1 MKVEFLQEPELEFG
15 TGRHVDIRFG
25 LMNYGPLDAGTPLA
39 PRKIR
44 LGIVGTPGTVQG
56 VHEWLERC
64 RNGIEAKTSNQ
75 PNLFPKF
82 PGYGSQKNL
91 RASFLMEPQL
101 EGILPPR
108 ELEKLCQGKNSSSVI
123 ESAAQMFFDQL
134 QHLTDKANVDV
145 LICAVPMLLY
155 EHLVDDSAAEGGEI
169 HEAGAETDNVR
180 LDFHH
185 LLKAKAMM
193 LGKPIQ
199 IILPMTYDEGKR
211 RPKKRRTD
219 QLRTLQDEAT
229 RAWNFYTALY
239 YKAGGTPW
247 RLLREPSQATVCYI
261 GIGFYKTLDNSRLL
275 TSTAQVFNER
285 GYGIILRG
293 GAAKVSKSDKQVH
306 LQAEDARDLLDRAM
320 KAYKTEHGN
329 LPARVV
335 LYKSSNYSPDEG
347 EGFRSALA
355 ANQVQS
361 FDFIS
366 IRDSFTR
373 LYRNGKYPTLRG
385 TLFSK
390 DEVSHVL
397 YTRGSVDFFCTYPGM
412 YVPRPLE
419 FKCEGTDQTPKFL
432 AQEILALTKMN
443 WNNTQFDNSEPIV
456 LKAARR
462 VGDILK
468 YVDEDHAMQTRYSF
482 YM

>member
-1 MKVEFLQEPELEFG
+1 MKIDFLPEPELEFG

-25 LMNYGPLDAGTPLA
+25 LMNHGPLDSNAPLA
-39 PRKIR
+39 PKKIR
-44 LGIVGTPGTVQG
+44 LGLVGTAGTVEG

-64 RNGIEAKTSNQ
+64 RNGIEAKKSHQ

-82 PGYGSQKNL
+82 PGYGPDTNL
-91 RASFLMEPQL
+91 GASFLMDPQL
-101 EGILPPR
+101 EGVLSSR
-108 ELEKLCQGKNSSSVI
+108 ELEKLCQEKHSSLVI
-123 ESAAQMFFDQL
+123 QKAAEMFLDQL
-134 QHLTDKANVDV
+134 QHVSEKGNVDV

-155 EHLVDDSAAEGGEI
+155 EHLVDNTESSSGGNQEGGTES
-169 HEAGAETDNVR
+169 GNVR

-185 LLKAKAMM
+185 LLKAKAMS
-193 LGKPIQ
+193 LSKPIQ

-211 RPKKRRTD
+211 RPKKRKPEQPR
-219 QLRTLQDEAT
+219 QLQDEAT

-239 YKAGGTPW
+239 YKAGGRPW
-247 RLLREPSQATVCYI
+247 RLTRENSQATVCYI
-261 GIGFYKTLDNSRLL
+261 GIGFYKTLDNSRTL

-285 GYGIILRG
+285 GNGVILRG
-293 GAAKVSKSDKQVH
+293 GSVKLSKSDRQVH
-306 LQAEDARDLLDRAM
+306 LQADDAKTLLDRAL
-320 KAYKTEHGN
+320 KTYQTEHGN

-335 LYKSSNYSPDEG
+335 LYKSSNYSPEEN
-347 EGFRSALA
+347 EGFSAALRS
-355 ANQVQS
+355 NQVQS
-361 FDFIS
+361 FDFTS

-373 LYRNGKYPTLRG
+373 LYRNGRYPTLRG
-385 TLFSK
+385 TLFAK
-390 DEVSHVL
+390 DDVSHVL

-419 FKCEGTDQTPKFL
+419 FKCENTEQTPKFL

-468 YVDEDHAMQTRYSF
+468 YLDEEDVVQTRYSF